1 MNLSTAARCY
11 QTAAKGIKYVWAAVC
26 FRTAAEGTTS
36 GLAVVWFQTEVVV
49 IMSVLT
55 RG

>member
-11 QTAAKGIKYVWAAVC
+11 QTAAKEIKYVWAAVC